1 MYGIT
6 NAGGGSG
13 TKSTLIISIDSGST
27 VQVYANSTYTTLIKT
42 ATEKTAGQFWVKGLD
57 NGTYYLKATK
67 SGQTTTMEYT
77 ISEYGVYRIT
87 MSYFQFSLTVT
98 FPATCTSVSVSN
110 GSDTYSVPSASLANG
125 TYTFT
130 MRTPSTWSATA
141 VVPYTYVPETSNTE
155 GQLAKGTPEILD
167 KTMTS
172 DSADGS
178 TNGGSATLPLKLY
191 IYNGSLGVGGATG
204 ANACP
209 DITTKWGYS
218 GNGTTTYGT
227 EFLTSPTTIQ
237 RDFPWGFIDITPF
250 SSIHY
255 DGELSRVDQSPQL
268 RVDALN
274 TSQRYHWTGS
284 NLVTVS
290 LSAAS
295 YRMVISGDVSSVND
309 QCIICLMTNYAEQKL
324 YHLWLE

>member
-27 VQVYANSTYTTLIKT
+27 VQVYSNSTYTTLIKT

-67 SGQTTTMEYT
+67 SGETTTMAYT
-77 ISEYGVYRIT
+77 ITEYGVYRIT
-87 MSYFQFSLTVT
+87 MSYFQFMLTVT
-98 FPATCTSVSVSN
+98 FPSTCTSVSVSN

-141 VVPYTYVPETSNTE
+141 VVPYTYVPETKQTE
-155 GQLAKGTPEILD
+155 GSLTKGTPEILD
-167 KTMTS
+167 KTMIS
-172 DSADGS
+172 DSVDGS
-178 TNGGSATLPLKLY
+178 TDGGFATLPLKLY
-191 IYNGSLGVGGATG
+191 LYNGSLGVGGATG

-209 DITTKWGYS
+209 DITEKWVANQT
-218 GNGTTTYGT
+218 GN
-227 EFLTSPTTIQ
+227 TSYDASCISSTQQ
-237 RDFPWGFIDITPF
+237 RNFPWNFIDITPF

-255 DGELSRVDQSPQL
+255 DGVCSRTDQNPKL
-268 RVDALN
+268 KVDALN
-274 TSQRYHWTGS
+274 TSQRYHWTGN

-290 LSAAS
+290 LSTAS
-295 YRMVISGDVSSVND
+295 SRTVISGDVTSVSD
-309 QCIICLMTNYAEQKL
+309 QCLILVDAPYSTQSIYNI
-324 YHLWLE
+324 WLE

>member
-27 VQVYANSTYTTLIKT
+27 VEVYSNSTYTTLLKT

-67 SGQTTTMEYT
+67 NGETTTEEYT
-77 ISEYGVYRIT
+77 ITEYGVYRIT
-87 MSYFQFSLTVT
+87 MSYFQFMLTVT
-98 FPATCTSVSVSN
+98 FPSTCTSVSVSN

-141 VVPYTYVPETSNTE
+141 VVPYTHVPASGGE
-155 GQLAKGTPEILD
+155 GSISKGTPEILN

-172 DSADGS
+172 DTADG
-178 TNGGSATLPLKLY
+178 TVHGTSATLPLKLY
-191 IYNGSLGVGGATG
+191 FYNGSLGESGSSG
-204 ANACP
+204 ANICS
-209 DITTKWGYS
+209 DITTKYDGTGLVYNANYLQSGGS
-218 GNGTTTYGT
+218 GNTVRT
-227 EFLTSPTTIQ
+227 
-237 RDFPWGFIDITPF
+237 FPWDFIDAAPF
-250 SSIHY
+250 SSIHF
-255 DGELSRVDQSPQL
+255 DGSLSRTDQSPKL
-268 RVDALN
+268 VVASYN
-274 TSQRYHWTGS
+274 TSQKYHWMGS
-284 NLVTVS
+284 TLVDVS
-290 LSAAS
+290 LSSAS
-295 YRMVISGDVSSVND
+295 SRTEVSGDISNVND
-309 QCIICLMTNYAEQKL
+309 QCLVYLTYPYTTSTI